1 MRASIPK
8 GCDQIFGVLKVS
20 SMVDRYDMLLSP
32 STVFYGKS
40 DHGRVCVVGV
50 PTNSKLLG

>member
-1 MRASIPK
+1 
-8 GCDQIFGVLKVS
+8 
-20 SMVDRYDMLLSP
+20 MVDGYDMLLSP

-50 PTNSKLLG
+50 PASSKLLG